1 MKMQKVM
8 YMYVCQREGD
18 IHFLYLCL
26 VYIFKSLNP
35 WATVSGVLILSEPMK
50 GLGAM
55 GTPKKDLQ
63 FLRKG
68 STGGKSEEWLG
79 Q

>member
-1 MKMQKVM
+1 MSE
-8 YMYVCQREGD
+8 RRRF

-26 VYIFKSLNP
+26 VYIFESLNP
-35 WATVSGVLILSEPMK
+35 WAIASGVLILSELMT

-63 FLRKG
+63 VLRKG